1 MRAARSVENY
11 GHTSPELFAE
21 AAFTIVQKE
30 PSTYTGRTVTDEQV
44 LREDGV
50 TDFTPYLETAGA
62 TNPDQY

>member
-1 MRAARSVENY
+1 
-11 GHTSPELFAE
+11 
-21 AAFTIVQKE
+21 
-30 PSTYTGRTVTDEQV
+30 VTDEQV